1 MNVTEL
7 LVMLDRELNTEN
19 NLIVMK
25 RSIEILTKLSDFTEL
40 QSNSEM

>member
-25 RSIEILTKLSDFTEL
+25 RSIEILTKLSDFNEL